1 MSHRKAYEIRELL
14 GNQVLIQTHEHVWLP
29 ASYFVPQF
37 KFLRISQVLDSF
49 VAHLCVTKAIWL
61 QVSL

>member
-1 MSHRKAYEIRELL
+1 MSQRKAHEIRELL

-29 ASYFVPQF
+29 ASHFVLQF
-37 KFLRISQVLDSF
+37 KFVRITQVLNSF
-49 VAHLCVTKAIWL
+49 VAHLCVTKVIWL